1 MNAVKTQDVTLYSY
15 NLLWDVTQCT
25 SATTAPL
32 SYLNPDF
39 ASISTGTTSTNI
51 ISINGHYDYVYCY
64 LLRYLDMTIQ
74 AFKWEAGIA
83 NLIVYGIPAFFL
95 GSLLAI
101 LYIIYFIKQMFVP
114 SANDYIRVSKLN
126 GN

>member
-1 MNAVKTQDVTLYSY
+1 MNAVKIADVTLYSY
-15 NLLWDVTQCT
+15 SYLWDNGQCT
-25 SATTAPL
+25 STTAPI
-32 SYLNPDF
+32 SKLNPDF
-39 ASISTGTTSTNI
+39 SLISSVITGTNI
-51 ISINGHYDYVYCY
+51 IAANGHYDYVYCY

-95 GSLLAI
+95 SSLLAI